1 MNKRIARGFDILFD
15 RFGKQHWW
23 PGDSPWEVCTG
34 AVLTQNT
41 SWSNVEKAIALMK
54 SAGALDPRVVV
65 ELPGSELE
73 ALICP
78 SGFFRI
84 KTLRLKNMAV
94 WWLANVRDSKLS
106 AGRSTAEWRQR
117 LLEVN
122 GIGPETADS
131 ILLYCFKQPV
141 FVIDAYTRRIAARHF
156 GTAPEIAYH
165 ELQKL
170 FMENLPVSAEL
181 FNEYHALL
189 VRNAKE
195 CCRKNICLED
205 CPLRKI

>member
-1 MNKRIARGFDILFD
+1 MHNQQKERIR
-15 RFGKQHWW
+15 K
-23 PGDSPWEVCTG
+23 
-34 AVLTQNT
+34 
-41 SWSNVEKAIALMK
+41 
-54 SAGALDPRVVV
+54 
-65 ELPGSELE
+65 SELKPG
-73 ALICP
+73 P
-78 SGFFRI
+78 S
-84 KTLRLKNMAV
+84 AE
-94 WWLANVRDSKLS
+94 
-106 AGRSTAEWRQR
+106 EWRHR

-131 ILLYCFKQPV
+131 ILLYCFNQPF

>member
-1 MNKRIARGFDILFD
+1 
-15 RFGKQHWW
+15 
-23 PGDSPWEVCTG
+23 
-34 AVLTQNT
+34 VLTQNT
-41 SWSNVEKAIALMK
+41 SWNNVEKAIALMK
-54 SAGALDPRVVV
+54 SAGALDPDIVV
-65 ELPGSELE
+65 ELPVSELE
-73 ALICP
+73 ALIRP

-84 KTLRLKNMAV
+84 KTKRLKNMAV
-94 WWLANVRDSKLS
+94 WWLANVRDSKLPD
-106 AGRSTAEWRQR
+106 GRSTAEWRHR

-131 ILLYCFKQPV
+131 ILLYCFNQPV

-156 GTAPEIAYH
+156 GSAPESSYQ
-165 ELQKL
+165 ELQKI
-170 FMENLPVSAEL
+170 FMENLPGSTEI

-205 CPLRKI
+205 CPLREI